1 MLKSYPGIITIDV
14 SSVPSGKKEGKKDK
28 GRIKIL
34 TGREREG
41 GETEREQMCVCVFI
55 VCVCERGKAKRE
67 KEIKNESKRMQVR

>member
-1 MLKSYPGIITIDV
+1 MPGDLYAPLLANLGIITIDV

-41 GETEREQMCVCVFI
+41 GRLRENKCVCV
-55 VCVCERGKAKRE
+55 CL
-67 KEIKNESKRMQVR
+67 

>member
-1 MLKSYPGIITIDV
+1 MERRTEIKNEIKKNVSDFNARGPLSYPGIITIDV

-41 GETEREQMCVCVFI
+41 GRLRENKCVCVFL
-55 VCVCERGKAKRE
+55 
-67 KEIKNESKRMQVR
+67 